1 MEVPPAAPWPVPR
14 VACDHRTPVGR
25 RLRSTH
31 QTSAGTVAY
40 ARCACGTWLV
50 LLDGQPL
57 ATAGQFLR
65 GGAEGRVGDEGRHRR
80 RRQAGHLSEVVR
92 QQGGTN
98 D

>member
-1 MEVPPAAPWPVPR
+1 MSTSTVLPAAPWPVPR
-14 VACDHRTPVGR
+14 VACDHRTPWGR

-50 LLDGQPL
+50 SLDGQPL
-57 ATAGQFLR
+57 ATA
-65 GGAEGRVGDEGRHRR
+65 A
-80 RRQAGHLSEVVR
+80 AVVR

>member
-1 MEVPPAAPWPVPR
+1 MEVLPAAPWPVPR
-14 VACDHRTPVGR
+14 VACDHRAPAGW

-31 QTSAGTVAY
+31 RTSAGTVAY
-40 ARCACGTWLV
+40 ARCACGAWLA

-57 ATAGQFLR
+57 ATAPMKYARAPGSYGRWQLR
-65 GGAEGRVGDEGRHRR
+65 GSDQTTNVH
-80 RRQAGHLSEVVR
+80 VR